1 MPNSSPTANGKSPPS
16 AMPATVTEANCF
28 PAIRGLNSKR
38 GAGCSEETVGD
49 AASRLST
56 EVVLRSRLFLDLF
69 LDLGPGVFQRHSAVK
84 HRTPRL
90 GIRVD
95 AKIPKSFKLIAA
107 RDGRICQRWL
117 QLGLRDHFQRVRI
130 QVRCELLA
138 FFNLIRVFLSEEL
151 VVDTH
156 FAVDNVP
163 GLAPLDD

>member
-1 MPNSSPTANGKSPPS
+1 MLNFSPTANGKSTS
-16 AMPATVTEANCF
+16 SGMSATVTEANCC

-38 GAGCSEETVGD
+38 RAGCSEETVGD

-69 LDLGPGVFQRHSAVK
+69 LDLGPCVFQRHSVDK
-84 HRTPRL
+84 QRTPRL

-95 AKIPKSFKLIAA
+95 AKIPQAFELIAA

-156 FAVDNVP
+156 FGVETFR
-163 GLAPLDD
+163 G